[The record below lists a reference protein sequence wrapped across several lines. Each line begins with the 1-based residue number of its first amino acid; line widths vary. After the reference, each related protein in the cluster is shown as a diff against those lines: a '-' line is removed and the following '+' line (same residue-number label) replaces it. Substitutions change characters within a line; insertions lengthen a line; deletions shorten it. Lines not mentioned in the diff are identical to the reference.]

1 MLSLLMIRNGL
12 SLKKV
17 PRFTK
22 ITGFSKMLRGRL
34 ALHCLPNGSFLP
46 PSPCRMPSRLPLL
59 LSPWCLSQGRQ
70 LSPPEGR
77 LAPLPVPRPPPALSP
92 RSRLRPGC
100 CWPQTPAPGGRLNLL
115 LLMLGMQEAQPQLAF
130 SDAREVCSR
139 RTYNKNIWARKPN
152 RLYLEGRSYLEL
164 ASQRIVRTTK

>member
-1 MLSLLMIRNGL
+1 MLGFCFPLISVTSISMLSLLIIRNGL

-22 ITGFSKMLRGRL
+22 ITGFSKTLRGRL
-34 ALHCLPNGSFLP
+34 SLRCLPDGSFLP

-70 LSPPEGR
+70 LSPPGGW

-92 RSRLRPGC
+92 HSRLRPGC
-100 CWPQTPAPGGRLNLL
+100 CWPQILALGGRLNPL
-115 LLMLGMQEAQPQLAF
+115 LLMLEMQEAEPQLVF
-130 SDAREVCSR
+130 
-139 RTYNKNIWARKPN
+139 
-152 RLYLEGRSYLEL
+152 LMQGRFAAGECIT
-164 ASQRIVRTTK
+164 RIFGLVNWTDCI